1 MSPLAARRWFHSA
14 ISILLVGLSAVVY
27 RVGITSFSQTRFY
40 EVSGWVLFGL
50 LLALAL
56 FTIRKK
62 LPFLPLFTAA
72 SWLQVHLYAGVLSV
86 VLFLGHIK
94 MAVPNGTL
102 EIGLT
107 VLFLLV
113 VGSGLV
119 GWGLSRIIPKRLTT
133 RGSQV
138 IYERIPEFRK
148 RLGERAASVVEQA
161 IEDTGTATIP
171 DFHAKRLIA
180 FFAGPQNFWPHLFQ
194 SNRPRVRLS
203 NELAAMDRYLNDVER
218 THVGELSQLVQFKDD
233 LDYQY
238 AHQTMLKYWLFVHIP
253 LTYSLLM
260 VALVHGIL
268 MLAYYSAFRGGA
280 G

>member
-1 MSPLAARRWFHSA
+1 MSPLTARRWFHSA
-14 ISILLVGLSAVVY
+14 ISILLVCLGTVVY
-27 RVGITSFSQTRFY
+27 RVGLASFSQTRFY

-50 LLALAL
+50 LLALGL
-56 FTIRKK
+56 LTLRKK

-72 SWLQVHLYAGVLSV
+72 SWLQFHLYAGVLSV
-86 VLFLGHIK
+86 ALFLGHIK

-102 EIGLT
+102 EIGLA

-133 RGSQV
+133 HGSQV

-148 RLGERAASVVEQA
+148 RLRERAAFVVEQA
-161 IEDTGTATIP
+161 VADTGTATIA
-171 DFHAKRLIA
+171 DFYAKRLIA
-180 FFAGPQNFWPHLFQ
+180 YFAGPQNFWPHLFQ
-194 SNRPRVRLS
+194 SNRPHYRLA
-203 NELAAMDRYLNDVER
+203 NELASMDRYLNDVER
-218 THVGELSQLVQFKDD
+218 QRVGELTQLIQFKDD

-238 AHQTMLKYWLFVHIP
+238 AHQTVLKYWLFVHIP

-260 VALVHGIL
+260 VALIHGIL
-268 MLAYYSAFRGGA
+268 MAAYYTAFRGGA